1 MCASDDGITCRSPQ
15 QPVSQSEDSSSTAI
29 IIVIVV
35 IVILVVVAAAIVT
48 LYLMYKKC
56 NGVFMKYICCC
67 GCTTNQ
73 DEVLSLQQENQ
84 RLRHELSQHK
94 LQLSA
99 SPSHSELIRGKQG
112 HTQLINA
119 HCACVGWS
127 KPELL
132 AGIPDGKG
140 GYLPAIKQ
148 SPMGATLPNGMN
160 NEPPP
165 LNKSF
170 SGARVAS
177 TPFILQP
184 RTQTP
189 TSPFLSRPTSHSS
202 VSCPVKVNQH

>member
-1 MCASDDGITCRSPQ
+1 MEFSWSTSAAVAV
-15 QPVSQSEDSSSTAI
+15 QPI
-29 IIVIVV
+29 
-35 IVILVVVAAAIVT
+35 
-48 LYLMYKKC
+48 K
-56 NGVFMKYICCC
+56 MKYCPCSRRTSDYVMSC
-67 GCTTNQ
+67 RNTNYSSVQ
-73 DEVLSLQQENQ
+73 AHLTVNWSEVS
-84 RLRHELSQHK
+84 RVT
-94 LQLSA
+94 
-99 SPSHSELIRGKQG
+99 HSWSM
-112 HTQLINA
+112 
-119 HCACVGWS
+119 HCARACVGWS

-177 TPFILQP
+177 TPFILQQ

-202 VSCPVKVNQH
+202 VSCPMKVNQH